1 MYQQYFS
8 RYFLYVYYKFYKIW
22 KSKEQS
28 DLWIQ
33 MAKQSQN
40 KESSFKSNEM
50 NRSSEKEAPIHE

>member
-8 RYFLYVYYKFYKIW
+8 RYFLYAYYKFYKIW